1 MKPRS
6 NPFLSILAIAASVVL
21 LQVSS
26 TLAASF
32 YWDNSAG
39 GTPET
44 NPSWATNANWAT
56 TAAGGTNPSN
66 SAIPGSND
74 DVFFNITTLTAAQ
87 TVNLVASRSAKSLTF
102 SSTSTGGVTIK
113 ANATGTTDRTLS
125 LGHGGIT
132 MASTAGTVNLGTAPT
147 TNGNVFISLTGSQ
160 TWTNNSASDMN
171 WGSSGSAS
179 SLSRAAGTGATLTF
193 VNTSTGGFKFATQA
207 VPNTA
212 TGIIGNWAFFGS
224 GTNTRYAYNNA
235 GTIAGYTGTSA
246 ADAEALTSAT
256 TNYELSTT
264 GSTTLTTDRTAN
276 TIRSSGAGYTIDLGS
291 SGANTLGLNGILAV
305 GASGDLT
312 IQRTGGTG
320 TVVAG
325 SEMLVSGPQNVVISA
340 PISGGGITKSGS
352 GTLTLSGA
360 NTHTGT
366 TIVSG
371 GTLRAGSSSAF
382 GASHAVA
389 VGNVPG
395 ATFDLNG
402 NALTIGSLAGSGAF
416 GGTVALGASNLTL
429 KATTNNQTYN
439 GLFTGSGSIIVDATT
454 ATNQV
459 NFGGDNTAA
468 SGAGYTGNVSVN
480 SGTLQLGK
488 TSNILGTNTATT
500 QTVVIASGAA
510 VNLAYGN
517 AAYTH
522 AQNFVINGTGTAV
535 AGNAA
540 LSGTQLGFG
549 NGTIGGLAVASDA
562 TIRTTLNTATESRG
576 VNVTRG
582 LVGTGKLTK
591 IGNGYLY
598 LNAAAPASPVTWAGT
613 SYSGF
618 TGDVDVSVGV
628 IQLANVSNVLGAN
641 ASGTQLVTISS
652 GAAVVLNG
660 GNGAYTAN
668 QNFVLNGTGTGQA
681 ANLGGLAALE
691 LTNVNFG
698 NEQIRGIAVATNSTI
713 SVNRNSAAAN
723 TFGLDVNGPL
733 AGTGTLTVT
742 SLNAS
747 TSNATLYL
755 KAAAGAVGSHSAF
768 TGNVEIRNGARLAS
782 NHATALG
789 TTANVDVADG
799 SVLSIGANQTLGG
812 LTNATTAANTGSVL
826 LNSRTLTIGS
836 TNNLNSAFSGVISNG
851 SGAGGII
858 KDGTGTLTLTGDN
871 SYTGSTGVTQGT
883 LLISGSGDIN
893 QTSGVTISTAGTFRY
908 NSSVAYSGGAITN
921 NGGTIA
927 GSGTIGA
934 SVALDSLSD
943 KLAPG
948 NSPGIQNYGISQTW
962 NAFTYQWETNNFTG
976 TTAGTDFDQITI
988 TGSLTLDLAGSYAV
1002 DLLSLTA
1009 LNVGGNV
1016 ANFSETTRQWAI
1028 LTASGGISNFDVGD
1042 WTINEGGFTS
1052 SPTRTGTF
1060 SLSADANTI
1069 YLNYALVPEPSGMML
1084 AAVGMLGIAARRRR
1098 NA

>member
-1 MKPRS
+1 
-6 NPFLSILAIAASVVL
+6 
-21 LQVSS
+21 
-26 TLAASF
+26 
-32 YWDNSAG
+32 
-39 GTPET
+39 
-44 NPSWATNANWAT
+44 
-56 TAAGGTNPSN
+56 
-66 SAIPGSND
+66 
-74 DVFFNITTLTAAQ
+74 
-87 TVNLVASRSAKSLTF
+87 
-102 SSTSTGGVTIK
+102 
-113 ANATGTTDRTLS
+113 
-125 LGHGGIT
+125 
-132 MASTAGTVNLGTAPT
+132 
-147 TNGNVFISLTGSQ
+147 
-160 TWTNNSASDMN
+160 
-171 WGSSGSAS
+171 
-179 SLSRAAGTGATLTF
+179 
-193 VNTSTGGFKFATQA
+193 
-207 VPNTA
+207 
-212 TGIIGNWAFFGS
+212 
-224 GTNTRYAYNNA
+224 
-235 GTIAGYTGTSA
+235 
-246 ADAEALTSAT
+246 
-256 TNYELSTT
+256 
-264 GSTTLTTDRTAN
+264 
-276 TIRSSGAGYTIDLGS
+276 
-291 SGANTLGLNGILAV
+291 
-305 GASGDLT
+305 
-312 IQRTGGTG
+312 
-320 TVVAG
+320 
-325 SEMLVSGPQNVVISA
+325 
-340 PISGGGITKSGS
+340 
-352 GTLTLSGA
+352 
-360 NTHTGT
+360 
-366 TIVSG
+366 
-371 GTLRAGSSSAF
+371 
-382 GASHAVA
+382 
-389 VGNVPG
+389 
-395 ATFDLNG
+395 
-402 NALTIGSLAGSGAF
+402 
-416 GGTVALGASNLTL
+416 
-429 KATTNNQTYN
+429 
-439 GLFTGSGSIIVDATT
+439 
-454 ATNQV
+454 
-459 NFGGDNTAA
+459 
-468 SGAGYTGNVSVN
+468 
-480 SGTLQLGK
+480 
-488 TSNILGTNTATT
+488 
-500 QTVVIASGAA
+500 
-510 VNLAYGN
+510 
-517 AAYTH
+517 
-522 AQNFVINGTGTAV
+522 
-535 AGNAA
+535 
-540 LSGTQLGFG
+540 
-549 NGTIGGLAVASDA
+549 
-562 TIRTTLNTATESRG
+562 

-598 LNAAAPASPVTWAGT
+598 LNAAAPSSPVTWAGT

-618 TGDVDVSVGV
+618 TGDVDVSAGV
-628 IQLANVSNVLGAN
+628 IQLTGVSNVLGTN
-641 ASGTQLVTISS
+641 TSGTQLVTISS

-660 GNGAYTAN
+660 NNGAYTAN

-698 NEQIRGIAVATNSTI
+698 NEQVRGLAVASNSTI

-755 KAAAGAVGSHSAF
+755 KAAAGAVGSYSAF
-768 TGNVEIRNGARLAS
+768 TGNVNIRNGARLSS

-812 LTNATTAANTGSVL
+812 LTNATTVANTGSVL

-836 TNNLNSAFSGVISNG
+836 TNNLNSTFSGVVSNG

-883 LLISGSGDIN
+883 LLIGGSGDIN

-1009 LNVGGNV
+1009 LNAAGNV
-1016 ANFSETTRQWAI
+1016 ANFSEITRQWAI

-1042 WTINEGGFTS
+1042 WTINEAGFTS

-1060 SLSADANTI
+1060 SLSADANNI
-1069 YLNYALVPEPSGMML
+1069 YLNYALVPEPSGVML

-1098 NA
+1098 NAA

>member
-6 NPFLSILAIAASVVL
+6 NPFLSVPTIAASVL
-21 LQVSS
+21 LFQVSS
-26 TLAASF
+26 SVAANL
-32 YWDNSAG
+32 YWDNGAA
-39 GTPET
+39 EA
-44 NPSWATNANWAT
+44 NPLWATAANWAT
-56 TAAGGTNPSN
+56 TAAGTTNPG
-66 SAIPGSND
+66 SAPGALD
-74 DVFFNITTLTAAQ
+74 DVFFNITSLTAAQ
-87 TVNLVASRSAKSLTF
+87 TVNLAGGRSAKSLTF
-102 SSTSTGGVTIK
+102 SGTSTGGVTLK
-113 ANATGTTDRTLS
+113 ANATGTTNQTFN
-125 LGHGGIT
+125 LGSGGIT
-132 MASTAGTVNLGTAPT
+132 LASGAGPVNLGIAPA
-147 TNGNVFISLTGSQ
+147 TNGNVFISLAGSQ

-179 SLSRAAGTGATLTF
+179 SLSRAAGSGATLTF
-193 VNTSTGGFKFATQA
+193 VTSSTGGFKFATQA
-207 VPNTA
+207 VPNTS

-224 GTNTRYAYNNA
+224 GSATQYALNNA
-235 GTIAGYTGTSA
+235 GTIAGYTGTAASD
-246 ADAEALTSAT
+246 ADALASAT
-256 TNYELSTT
+256 TNYELTSTGTTSLT
-264 GSTTLTTDRTAN
+264 GVRTAN
-276 TIRSSGAGYTIDLGS
+276 TIRSSGAGYVIDLGS
-291 SGANTLGLNGILAV
+291 SGANTLTLNGILAV

-312 IQRTGGTG
+312 IQRSGGTG

-325 SEMLVSGPQNVVISA
+325 SEMVVSGPQNVVISA
-340 PISGGGITKSGS
+340 PVSGGGITKSGT

-371 GTLRAGSSSAF
+371 GTLKVGSSSAF

-389 VGNVPG
+389 LGNVSG

-416 GGTVALGASNLTL
+416 GGTVALGASNLTI
-429 KATTNNQTYN
+429 KATTNNQTYS

-454 ATNQV
+454 ASNQV
-459 NFGGDNTAA
+459 NLGGDNTGA
-468 SGAGYTGNVSVN
+468 SGAGYTGNVSVS

-488 TSNILGTNTATT
+488 TSNILGTNTSTT

-549 NGTIGGLAVASDA
+549 NGTIGGLAVATDA
-562 TIRTTLNTATESRG
+562 TIRTTLNTSTESRG

-591 IGNGYLY
+591 TGNAYLY
-598 LNAAAPASPVTWAGT
+598 LNAAAPSSPVTWAGT

-618 TGDVDVSVGV
+618 TGDVDVTAGV
-628 IQLANVSNVLGAN
+628 IQLGSGVSNVLGTN
-641 ASGTQLVTISS
+641 AAGTQLVTISS
-652 GAAVVLNG
+652 GASVVLNG
-660 GNGAYTAN
+660 GNAAWTAN

-698 NEQIRGIAVATNSTI
+698 NEQIRGIAVAANSTI
-713 SVNRNSAAAN
+713 SVNRNSGAAN

-742 SLNAS
+742 SLNSS
-747 TSNATLYL
+747 TSNGTLYL
-755 KAAAGAVGSHSAF
+755 KAAAGAVGSYSAF
-768 TGNVEIRNGARLAS
+768 TGNVNVRNGARLAS

-789 TTANVDVADG
+789 TTANVDLADG
-799 SVLSIGANQTLGG
+799 TVLSIGANQTLGG
-812 LTNATTAANTGSVL
+812 LTNTTTTANTGSVL
-826 LNSRTLTIGS
+826 LNSRILTVGS
-836 TNNLNSAFSGVISNG
+836 TNNLSSAFSGVISNG

-871 SYTGSTGVTQGT
+871 SYSSSTGVTQGT
-883 LLISGSGDIN
+883 LAIGGSGDIN
-893 QTSGVTISTAGTFRY
+893 QTSGVTISSGGTFRY
-908 NSSVAYSGGAITN
+908 NSSVTYSGGSITN

-927 GSGTIGA
+927 GTGTIGA
-934 SVALDSLSD
+934 SVTLDSLND
-943 KLAPG
+943 KIAPG

-976 TTAGTDFDQITI
+976 TTAGTDFDQITV

-1016 ANFSETTRQWAI
+1016 ANFSETARQWAI
-1028 LTASGGISNFDVGD
+1028 LTASGGITNFDAGD
-1042 WTINEGGFTS
+1042 WTINQAGFSS
-1052 SPTRTGTF
+1052 SPTRTGIF
-1060 SLSADANTI
+1060 SLSADANNI
-1069 YLNYALVPEPSGMML
+1069 YLNYAVVPEPSGVL
-1084 AAVGMLGIAARRRR
+1084 LVVLGALGIVSQRRRTL
-1098 NA
+1098 